1 MAPVH
6 PGLVVLPPELTAVLR
21 AIVPP
26 LVAAYVVFV
35 VMVILAWRRPGLPR
49 PRWREKT
56 REPVRESKGSF
67 LATAICGYVVFL
79 AIVLVFHVWL
89 AGESDALVSA
99 VWGGLFLS
107 MTALGASAFTTLV
120 VPLLR
125 GRKVDGRRQARPRG
139 G

>member
-6 PGLVVLPPELTAVLR
+6 PRLVVLPPEVTAVLR

-26 LVAAYVVFV
+26 LVAGYVVFV
-35 VMVILAWRRPGLPR
+35 MMVILAWRRPGPPR
-49 PRWREKT
+49 PRWREKPH
-56 REPVRESKGSF
+56 EPVPESKGSF
-67 LATAICGYVVFL
+67 LSTAICGYVVFL

-107 MTALGASAFTTLV
+107 VTALGASAFTTLIV
-120 VPLLR
+120 RLLR
-125 GRKVDGRRQARPRG
+125 GRKVGRRWQARPRG

>member
-6 PGLVVLPPELTAVLR
+6 PGLVVLPPEVTAVLR

-35 VMVILAWRRPGLPR
+35 VMVILAWRRPCPPR
-49 PRWREKT
+49 PGSREKT
-56 REPVRESKGSF
+56 HAQERESKGSF

-99 VWGGLFLS
+99 VLGGLFLS
-107 MTALGASAFTTLV
+107 LTALGASAFTTIV

-125 GRKVDGRRQARPRG
+125 RRKVGRRRQAGPRG